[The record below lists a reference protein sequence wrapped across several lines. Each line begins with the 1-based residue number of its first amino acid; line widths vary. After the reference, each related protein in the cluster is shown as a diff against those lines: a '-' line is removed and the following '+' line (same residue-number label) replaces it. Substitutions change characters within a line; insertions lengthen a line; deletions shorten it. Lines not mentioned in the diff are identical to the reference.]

1 MRWVDGESEL
11 ENQRDYG
18 KSPSPTDRCE
28 ILNTTKVSRHNGY
41 LPSLQSLELKTIET
55 SSLLVAFFLLSS

>member
-18 KSPSPTDRCE
+18 KSPSPTDGCE
-28 ILNTTKVSRHNGY
+28 ILDTTKVSRYNGY
-41 LPSLQSLELKTIET
+41 LPSLQSLEL
-55 SSLLVAFFLLSS
+55 